1 MTEQF
6 DTKPLLKILKN
17 ILKYGMKNKKDSKQL
32 LETVNCVL
40 NFGLDNMMKEFL
52 EKKYLEDDL
61 NPSIKRRSM
70 SFEIIKNDLWDKLKT
85 K

>member
-1 MTEQF
+1 MTDSF

-40 NFGLDNMMKEFL
+40 TFGLDNMMKE
-52 EKKYLEDDL
+52 YLEQ
-61 NPSIKRRSM
+61 
-70 SFEIIKNDLWDKLKT
+70 KNSYSWDKIVDQE
-85 K
+85 